1 MQFSTRFHFS
11 DFLRFLT
18 FRRVMC
24 GYDFQ
29 QELGLYRYWMA
40 SEVSVCDRKMG
51 KIRLFS
57 PFMTSRRYKCL
68 SQTFR
73 ACTTPIERFDGTV
86 VGQFG

>member
-1 MQFSTRFHFS
+1 MVR
-11 DFLRFLT
+11 
-18 FRRVMC
+18 

-29 QELGLYRYWMA
+29 QELGLYLCWMA
-40 SEVSVCDRKMG
+40 SEVPVRDRKMG
-51 KIRLFS
+51 KYRLFS
-57 PFMTSRRYKCL
+57 PFLTSRHHKFF